1 MPKRVI
7 RTRLSILMLVYEVEF
22 RSSSASYIVIG
33 AIVIFR
39 PPSAPRTLVVGIV
52 PSFDLSA
59 RSRRQPT
66 LVYCCINS
74 RRWPHSVVGHRSTY
88 IGRYRVVSH
97 GGRFAGFFGAS
108 SEGRPGEASYSVV
121 DHRRRAGQGMVVA
134 WRIAP
139 RPEPRATVLVSI
151 HEIRESAIR
160 GVSKIFFAR
169 AGFEA
174 S

>member
-1 MPKRVI
+1 MV
-7 RTRLSILMLVYEVEF
+7 
-22 RSSSASYIVIG
+22 
-33 AIVIFR
+33 
-39 PPSAPRTLVVGIV
+39 
-52 PSFDLSA
+52 
-59 RSRRQPT
+59 SR
-66 LVYCCINS
+66 
-74 RRWPHSVVGHRSTY
+74 
-88 IGRYRVVSH
+88 